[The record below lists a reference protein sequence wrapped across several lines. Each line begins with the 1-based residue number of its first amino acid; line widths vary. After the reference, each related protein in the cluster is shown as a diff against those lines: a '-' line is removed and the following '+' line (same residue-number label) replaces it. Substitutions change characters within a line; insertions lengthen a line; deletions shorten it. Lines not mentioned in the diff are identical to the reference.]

1 MAHFLSFELVSPF
14 SSSCWICVKTDDVP
28 IHWESVLQ
36 CLLELHSRSVQHA
49 RPKLVANPG
58 SRGRTSRSVAETVSL
73 TAQHMILQFYSDK
86 TLGACAARLTL
97 IVDGKLEPVKPWT
110 WISSIC
116 SATPGAAPS
125 APGGL
130 HLERG
135 SSASTWSSLQHQHSE
150 HQQARRARTHPW
162 HRSKRFRSVCDEWI
176 DDDQQVFVRPALFNS
191 WFRAV
196 DAARGTVGATR
207 DMVGKGDVSSAR
219 PSCPPKRLFMPLFYD
234 FGTRS
239 RFHCSCQSCVL
250 RSTPISSQLASRRSL
265 AICRITYGGR
275 PPMAYGIR
283 TAQSI
288 AILAL
293 PGCLPTL
300 GLHRG

>member
-1 MAHFLSFELVSPF
+1 MAHFLSFELVSPIFPVTGFASRQMMWQFVGSLCCSVF
-14 SSSCWICVKTDDVP
+14 SNCIRGQFSMHVRSSLPTQVP
-28 IHWESVLQ
+28 ADEQ
-36 CLLELHSRSVQHA
+36 
-49 RPKLVANPG
+49 VA
-58 SRGRTSRSVAETVSL
+58 ATVSL

-97 IVDGKLEPVKPWT
+97 IVDGKVEPVKPWT

-196 DAARGTVGATR
+196 DAASGTVGATR

-219 PSCPPKRLFMPLFYD
+219 PSCPPKRLFMPLF
-234 FGTRS
+234 
-239 RFHCSCQSCVL
+239 
-250 RSTPISSQLASRRSL
+250 
-265 AICRITYGGR
+265 
-275 PPMAYGIR
+275 
-283 TAQSI
+283 
-288 AILAL
+288 
-293 PGCLPTL
+293 
-300 GLHRG
+300 